1 MAIHTQQ
8 WHSTQNSRN
17 VGQLGACTN
26 SGYQASFSDCSNGP
40 GNEAKKALELS
51 KIDQENQKLETVT
64 PPIHCLSL
72 SLKTR
77 MKLSRK
83 GNPFLKLVQNRIQ
96 LSLWVLNHLLIT
108 LLLYW
113 ATRCQP
119 LLHSVSGSG
128 HHLLVSWGSPDGRSA
143 AGAWAQSLRSSS
155 LCSLV
160 RPCLWNRQQD
170 NRSLAIEQV
179 FSGAKIFLCNF
190 HCEQCIC
197 IARSENHIGMF

>member
-1 MAIHTQQ
+1 MYGNIHVAMTQHTEFPECQAIRCMHKH
-8 WHSTQNSRN
+8 WIP
-17 VGQLGACTN
+17 
-26 SGYQASFSDCSNGP
+26 GP
-40 GNEAKKALELS
+40 FLWLFKWEAKKALELS
-51 KIDQENQKLETVT
+51 KIDQENRKLETVT

-72 SLKTR
+72 SLKSR
-77 MKLSRK
+77 MHVLKLSGK

-96 LSLWVLNHLLIT
+96 LSLWLLNHLRIT

-113 ATRCQP
+113 ASSCQS

-143 AGAWAQSLRSSS
+143 AGAWEQSLRSSS

-160 RPCLWNRQQD
+160 RPCLWDRQQD

-179 FSGAKIFLCNF
+179 FSEAKIFLCSF
-190 HCEQCIC
+190 HRKQLLAVKIT
-197 IARSENHIGMF
+197 